1 MGLQMRFL
9 GIIESFEQRTLVD
22 RWTGITD
29 IGYMESDGTD
39 FFYEVRALLVAPTDP
54 AINPIATFPGA
65 VFTAKGRRF
74 NLAGFPVFAGIER
87 VARPAGG
94 NLHRILPDFAGDRR
108 RILVQLSRDLLE

>member
-74 NLAGFPVFAGIER
+74 NLAGFPIEDIPDISGYMKRINETR
-87 VARPAGG
+87 VS
-94 NLHRILPDFAGDRR
+94 DF
-108 RILVQLSRDLLE
+108 L